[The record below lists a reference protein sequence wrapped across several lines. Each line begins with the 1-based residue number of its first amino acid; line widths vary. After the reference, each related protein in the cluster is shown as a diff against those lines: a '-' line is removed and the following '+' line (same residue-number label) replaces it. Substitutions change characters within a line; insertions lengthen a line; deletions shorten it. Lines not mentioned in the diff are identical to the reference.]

1 MIKKLSVFLGCW
13 LLLTLKAQAQLPP
26 PPGMQMPADSISIG
40 VMPAIAY
47 NSDFGLIVGAVVN
60 RYDYRGGKPPFR
72 TFTVSNA
79 LISTQGL
86 LNISMFLDQVKSFN
100 TDIRSTYELYLA
112 RNLAAFYFG
121 VGNDVPLDEQAW
133 NNSDQYFFRS
143 LATGFRYFGR
153 KPLWL
158 GENITRF
165 DVTFSAHLMYETPW
179 GNGVDRQIMLDLP
192 RGVEGGMSNG
202 LGLGLSWENRDHE
215 FRPTRGNT
223 ASVHLSY
230 APSFLASDFAMGY
243 LQSQVSHFFSFHFL
257 LDVVVANR
265 IAFQYAWGDVPYWR
279 RPLIGGEETLRG
291 FPVNRFLGDAALYHN
306 LELRTWLWESR
317 DKFLR
322 IGGQLF
328 MDTGRVFYGGET
340 LSDLGERLHHS
351 FGLGGALSM
360 FTPDFFIRGDLGFS
374 DEMRRLYISIG
385 YAF

>member
-1 MIKKLSVFLGCW
+1 MIKKFSWILLFLVLVTGR
-13 LLLTLKAQAQLPP
+13 AYAQLPP
-26 PPGMQMPADSISIG
+26 PPGMQMPPDSISKGI
-40 VMPAIAY
+40 MPAIAY
-47 NSDFGLIVGAVVN
+47 NSDFGLIVGAIVN

-72 TFTVSNA
+72 TFSVSNV
-79 LISTQGL
+79 LLSTEGL
-86 LNISMFLDQVKSFN
+86 LNVSLFLDQVESFN

-121 VGNDVPLDEQAW
+121 IGNNVPLDEQAW
-133 NNSDQYFFRS
+133 TGSDQYFFRS
-143 LATGFRYFGR
+143 FATGFRYFGR
-153 KPLWL
+153 KPLWF

-165 DVTFSAHLMYETPW
+165 DFTFSADIMYESPW
-179 GNGVDRQIMLDLP
+179 GNEMDRQIMMDLP

-202 LGLGLSWENRDHE
+202 LGAGLSWENRDHE

-223 ASVHLSY
+223 ASVHVRY
-230 APSFLASDFAMGY
+230 APSFFRSDFQMGY
-243 LQSQVSHFFSFHFL
+243 LQSQVSQFFSFHFL

-265 IAFQYAWGDVPYWR
+265 VAFEYAWGDVPYWR
-279 RPLIGGEETLRG
+279 RPLVGGEQTLRG

-317 DKFLR
+317 DQFLR

-328 MDTGRVFYGGET
+328 MDTGRVFYDGEN
-340 LSDLGERLHHS
+340 LGDLTDRLHQS

-374 DEMRRLYISIG
+374 DEMRRLYISVG